1 MKKHMKKMY
10 NLKKRSASIFLKKT
24 VKIRISSRGAN
35 LVFGPGGGALI
46 GDGALIFF
54 F

>member
-1 MKKHMKKMY
+1 M
-10 NLKKRSASIFLKKT
+10 A
-24 VKIRISSRGAN
+24 RGAN

-46 GDGALIFF
+46 GDGVLIGDGALIFF